1 MGEYEYYHFNYEMF
15 KKAAVSFCISLVD
28 LCEPEQTKVKQ
39 IMEEIEQNILKPSGN
54 DKKDDKGLGNKEY
67 IFYPVDLSLN
77 KFNLGI
83 LIQIIQVKILNLQ

>member
-83 LIQIIQVKILNLQ
+83 LIQIIQVMILNLQ